1 MAIKS
6 TKVQVTGAAP
16 KSKKPTIPIVLV
28 KDDQLLRESLVAD
41 YNQAAAREKEA
52 AADKAEI
59 APKLKEMGL
68 PVLFEHNGT
77 KGNEVIASVKLV
89 QQRVDSKTGE
99 PLEPDGNE
107 AVLGLQFKSSYS
119 AVDAEKADAAFNE
132 AFPEHDINEYVVESV
147 VGSFDHSIWMKEDGT
162 VNRKVYK
169 RIMDAMAEAV
179 EDLDLRDEAGN
190 LRTPLTT
197 RKVVQPRPTFHQQRW
212 EDFTI
217 EEQKTLSTIFPNT
230 VALAPQRTK

>member
-6 TKVQVTGAAP
+6 TKVQVTGPAP
-16 KSKKPTIPIVLV
+16 KSKKPTIPVVLV
-28 KDDQLLRESLVAD
+28 KDDPLLKESLVAD
-41 YNQAAAREKEA
+41 YNRAAAREKA
-52 AADKAEI
+52 AAAEKAEI
-59 APKLKEMGL
+59 APKLKELGL
-68 PVLFEHNGT
+68 PVLYDHNGT

-89 QQRVDSKTGE
+89 QQRVNEDGE

-119 AVDAEKADAAFNE
+119 AVDAAKADAAFTE
-132 AFPEHDINEYVVESV
+132 AFPAHDINEYVVESV
-147 VGSFDHSIWMKEDGT
+147 VGSFDHTIWMKEDGT
-162 VNRKVYK
+162 VNRRIYK

-190 LRTPLTT
+190 LRTPLAT

-217 EEQKTLSTIFPNT
+217 EEQKKLSEIFPNT
-230 VALAPQRTK
+230 VALAPARTK